1 VADAGS
7 DQVVGTNALVTLD
20 GSGSSDPDVNLP
32 LDYHWTQTGGEAV
45 TLSDPD
51 VVMPTFTAPSDP
63 AVLTFTLVVTDSLGL
78 PDLTPDEVVVTVANQ
93 PPVAAAGPDQA
104 VDTNALVTLDGSGS
118 SDPDGDLP
126 LAYNWTQTG
135 GPVVTFTPALSVTTF
150 TALSDPEV
158 LTFTLVVTDSMG
170 LPDPTPDEIVVTIAN
185 QPPVANAGPWMQTGG
200 PAVTLSDPDVVTPTF
215 TAPSDSVVL
224 SFTLVVT
231 DSLGLPDSTPD
242 GVVVSI
248 ANEPP
253 EADAGPDQE
262 VDTNA
267 MVTLDGSGSSDPD
280 GNLPLVYNWTQTG
293 GPTVTLSDPD
303 VVMPTFNAPSD
314 PAVLTFTLV
323 VTDSLG
329 LPDPTPD
336 EAVVTIT
343 NQPPIAGAGPD
354 QNVDTDALVTL
365 DGSGSSDPDGDLP
378 LAYHWTQTG
387 GPAVTLSD
395 PTVVMP
401 TFTAPSDPAVLK
413 FTLVVTDSLGLPDP
427 TPDEVVVN
435 IANQAPVANAEPD
448 QAVDTNALVTLD
460 GSGSSDPDGDLP
472 LTYHWTQTGGPAVVL
487 SDPDVV
493 MPTFTAPSDSAV
505 LTFALVVTDSL
516 GLPDP
521 TLDEVVVTVG
531 NQPPVAYA
539 GPIQAVDT
547 NALVTLDGS
556 GSSDPD
562 GDLPLVY
569 HWTQTGGPAVTLSDP
584 SVVMPT
590 FTAPSDPAVLTFGLV
605 VTDSLGLDDSTPD
618 EVVITIANQPP
629 VAAAEPDQAV
639 DTKVLVTLDGSGSS
653 DPDGDLPLTYHWT
666 QTGGTA
672 VTLSDPDVVMPTF
685 TAPSDPAVLTFSL
698 VVTDKLGLPDPTPD
712 EVVVTV
718 DVEGYRIYL
727 PLVDTGG
734 TVTPP
739 SGAPVIERF
748 TVEPAVIQLNTC
760 AKVDWAVAGE
770 VTNIKILGYI
780 RGNET
785 VLMANADRTGS
796 FKSCPPVIG
805 EVLYKIVATG
815 PGGTVEQ
822 QTSIQVQ

>member
-1 VADAGS
+1 
-7 DQVVGTNALVTLD
+7 
-20 GSGSSDPDVNLP
+20 
-32 LDYHWTQTGGEAV
+32 
-45 TLSDPD
+45 
-51 VVMPTFTAPSDP
+51 
-63 AVLTFTLVVTDSLGL
+63 LVVTDSLGL
-78 PDLTPDEVVVTVANQ
+78 PDPTPDGVVVSVANE
-93 PPVAAAGPDQA
+93 PPEADAGTDQS
-104 VDTNALVTLDGSGS
+104 VDTNALVTLDGRNS
-118 SDPDGDLP
+118 SDPDGNLP
-126 LAYNWTQTG
+126 LAYTWTQTG

-150 TALSDPEV
+150 T
-158 LTFTLVVTDSMG
+158 
-170 LPDPTPDEIVVTIAN
+170 
-185 QPPVANAGPWMQTGG
+185 
-200 PAVTLSDPDVVTPTF
+200 
-215 TAPSDSVVL
+215 
-224 SFTLVVT
+224 
-231 DSLGLPDSTPD
+231 
-242 GVVVSI
+242 
-248 ANEPP
+248 
-253 EADAGPDQE
+253 
-262 VDTNA
+262 
-267 MVTLDGSGSSDPD
+267 
-280 GNLPLVYNWTQTG
+280 
-293 GPTVTLSDPD
+293 
-303 VVMPTFNAPSD
+303 APSD

-336 EAVVTIT
+336 EIVVTIA
-343 NQPPIAGAGPD
+343 NQPPEADAGPD
-354 QNVDTDALVTL
+354 QAVDTNVLVTLDGRGSSDPDGDLPLTYNWTQTGGPDVTLSDSDVVMPTFNAPSDPAVLKFTLVVTDSLGLPDPTPDEVVVNIANQPPVAAAGADQAVDTNALVTL

-395 PTVVMP
+395 P
-401 TFTAPSDPAVLK
+401 
-413 FTLVVTDSLGLPDP
+413 
-427 TPDEVVVN
+427 
-435 IANQAPVANAEPD
+435 
-448 QAVDTNALVTLD
+448 
-460 GSGSSDPDGDLP
+460 
-472 LTYHWTQTGGPAVVL
+472 
-487 SDPDVV
+487 DVV
-493 MPTFTAPSDSAV
+493 IPTFTAPSDSAG

-521 TLDEVVVTVG
+521 TLDEVVVNVG

-539 GPIQAVDT
+539 GPDQAVDT

-590 FTAPSDPAVLTFGLV
+590 FNAPLDPAVLTFALV

-618 EVVITIANQPP
+618 EIVVSIANQPP

-639 DTKVLVTLDGSGSS
+639 NANVLVTLDGSGSS
-653 DPDGDLPLTYHWT
+653 DPDGDLPLVYNWT
-666 QTGGTA
+666 QTGGPA
-672 VTLSDPDVVMPTF
+672 VELSDPDDVTPTF
-685 TAPSDPAVLTFSL
+685 TAPSNPAELTFEL
-698 VVTDKLGLPDPTPD
+698 VVTDNLGLPDPTPD

-780 RGNET
+780 KGIET